1 MIHHQLQPL
10 IDAPI
15 TDSHSIEVGYRD
27 CEHNPIC
34 DAYAV
39 AKAQKKYMIENIPY
53 MNKEIKSLIL
63 QVVIINID
71 NHAGEHVSVADAIDE
86 ALSNGLLIQNHKG
99 TKGLNIDLDKLGED
113 VIRQIYNIIYNRMEI
128 LNTPV
133 RQRTYPIFNFDTAV

>member
-10 IDAPI
+10 IEAPI
-15 TDSHSIEVGYRD
+15 TD
-27 CEHNPIC
+27 P
-34 DAYAV
+34 
-39 AKAQKKYMIENIPY
+39 KTQKKYMIENMPY

-86 ALSNGLLIQNHKG
+86 ALSNGLVVQCPN
-99 TKGLNIDLDKLGED
+99 GLNINLDLLGDD

-133 RQRTYPIFNFDTAV
+133 RQRSYPIFNFGETN